1 MKNLTPKEMAYSMS
15 LGTSHYPMSR
25 FYSMMTQLDA
35 IFVLIR
41 RSLSRERGKL
51 SPKDRDSTTLE
62 KLCFYAWRF
71 DAWRGS
77 KTNYQKK
84 PKCLKNERPLQ

>member
-1 MKNLTPKEMAYSMS
+1 L
-15 LGTSHYPMSR
+15 
-25 FYSMMTQLDA
+25 
-35 IFVLIR
+35 
-41 RSLSRERGKL
+41 
-51 SPKDRDSTTLE
+51 
-62 KLCFYAWRF
+62 